1 MKIIMN
7 FKNRKFCSLIA
18 AALLVIG
25 LSFLFFTHEIS
36 GSDGIITFEDDKDGQ
51 NFVESMDRQNN
62 VLVNYFN
69 SLYDSQVL
77 DIKAKYSEGV
87 ISPEEMDKQLNAV
100 IKNRELT
107 INTLNKLSNARKD
120 ILTGNITK
128 QDILIRINS
137 FNDIDSD
144 IKTELN
150 ATLNGY

>member
-1 MKIIMN
+1 MN

-25 LSFLFFTHEIS
+25 LFLFFTHEIS

-100 IKNRELT
+100 IKNREIT

>member
-1 MKIIMN
+1 M
-7 FKNRKFCSLIA
+7 
-18 AALLVIG
+18 VIG

-36 GSDGIITFEDDKDGQ
+36 GSEGIITFEDDKDGQ

-62 VLVNYFN
+62 VLINYFN

-77 DIKAKYSEGV
+77 DIEAKYSEGV

>member
-1 MKIIMN
+1 MN

-25 LSFLFFTHEIS
+25 LFLFFTHEIS

-62 VLVNYFN
+62 VLINYFN

-77 DIKAKYSEGV
+77 DIEAKYSEGV

>member
-1 MKIIMN
+1 MN
-7 FKNRKFCSLIA
+7 FKDRKFGSLIA
-18 AALLVIG
+18 AAILVIG

-36 GSDGIITFEDDKDGQ
+36 GSDDIITFEDDNDGQ

-87 ISPEEMDKQLNAV
+87 ISPEEMDKQINAV

>member
-1 MKIIMN
+1 MN
-7 FKNRKFCSLIA
+7 FKNRKICSLIA

-62 VLVNYFN
+62 VLINYFN

-77 DIKAKYSEGV
+77 DIEAKYSEGV